1 MSLDAA
7 ARRERRKLDDLGDL
21 YALIKT
27 TEKLEKGFAR
37 DAIGPEAYE
46 RACLRLIS
54 QFKASESA
62 LQRDGTIQ
70 SADEFM
76 REYRM
81 DCPRARER
89 LLRCGVPATV
99 LSQSAG
105 SADAAE
111 SAVRVAECVQHFIT
125 AMDALKLEQR
135 AVDEIQPLVSEIMNS
150 LTRVPNVRVEAG
162 HAKLGDWLVQ
172 LNAMRAAEEI
182 SEDQSRQLLFDLDA
196 AYSEFHRSLRAD
208 GETSASGK

>member
-1 MSLDAA
+1 M
-7 ARRERRKLDDLGDL
+7 
-21 YALIKT
+21 YALITT

-37 DAIGPEAYE
+37 DAIAPEEYE

-62 LQRDGTIQ
+62 LQRDGTIE
-70 SADEFM
+70 SADKFM

-105 SADAAE
+105 NADAGE

-135 AVDEIQPLVSEIMNS
+135 AVDEVQPLLSDLMNS
-150 LTRVPNVRVEAG
+150 LTRVPNARVDTG
-162 HAKLGDWLVQ
+162 HSKLSDWLVQ

-182 SEDQSRQLLFDLDA
+182 SEGQSRQLLHDLDA
-196 AYSEFHRSLRAD
+196 AYSEFHRSLRQID
-208 GETSASGK
+208 SGDQKSPYK